1 MGGKN
6 VRQKKSRWILFFL
19 PVWIM
24 LAGISAR
31 AESGSRIEIPVSVE
45 LSGEGAPEVFFE
57 VEMTSLTEGAP
68 VPEANPIV
76 LKASEKSF
84 VLSLDGVAL
93 GDYLYE
99 VRLHKGKDPRIDYDE
114 GIYQVKLQ
122 VLNNPESEK
131 ESQVGNLIIE
141 KEGKAGKQ
149 DCILF
154 CSRFTADTAPSTGD
168 EWNALPWLLGLILS
182 LGVLLGLAIRRIKA

>member
-1 MGGKN
+1 M
-6 VRQKKSRWILFFL
+6 RQKKSRWILFFL
-19 PVWIM
+19 PAWIM

-45 LSGEGAPEVFFE
+45 LSGEGAPESYFE

-84 VLSLDGVAL
+84 VLSLEGAAL

-99 VRLHKGKDPRIDYDE
+99 VRLRKGKDPRIDYDE

-122 VLNNPESEK
+122 VLNNPNSESE
-131 ESQVGNLIIE
+131 SLVGNLAIE
-141 KEGKAGKQ
+141 KEGKTGKQ
-149 DCILF
+149 ERILF
-154 CSRFTADTAPSTGD
+154 CSSFTGSTAPSTGD
-168 EWNALPWLLGLILS
+168 EWNGLPWLLGLILS
-182 LGVLLGLAIRRIKA
+182 FGVLLGLAIRRIKS